1 MIFIFQKIKKEEAPL
16 KDKKDKTDKTSQK
29 SVFDYLPKEI
39 KAESDKFIQ
48 IILDILI
55 DSIADKLAV
64 KAIKRLLSFIWDIP
78 ASSGHHHSQP
88 FGLYLHSLETAVK
101 NLRVFE
107 ERLFIKTKK
116 SGVVDS
122 LVTKKTRPIEQYSAF
137 LAGLLSNLENVLLW
151 KVTSVNQ
158 TNKEIN
164 LINAELNPEQFE
176 ILKEFIQYIQPQL
189 EKYLLE
195 MEQKKE
201 KYCAFLS
208 GILHDIGKVVKYK
221 VESSE
226 KTWNPFSEDLFEF
239 TQKYPERKIISREV
253 SYALHKKIA
262 PLFVSKIISP
272 SDYNYIGVENVVEI
286 VEMFST
292 YSSSK
297 YKFVT
302 IESDMAST
310 KESVEKSITADFAGN
325 IIEEIKKGLM
335 DAKYPVN
342 ALMPG
347 VWVLELYT
355 AVSIHI
361 IQEAIRTVQAK
372 KEFAG
377 KTMEFSSLLKEW
389 IERKYIKAENWKA
402 VWQMEIQTTAKPFM
416 QKVIQFANDILWAG
430 ITKPDQCKLPLVFN
444 ITN

>member
-1 MIFIFQKIKKEEAPL
+1 MISIFKKPRKEEAPQ
-16 KDKKDKTDKTSQK
+16 KDKTGQK
-29 SVFDYLPKEI
+29 SVFDYLPEEVRV
-39 KAESDKFIQ
+39 ESDKFIQ

-55 DSIADKLAV
+55 DPVADKLAV

-101 NLRVFE
+101 NLRAFE
-107 ERLFIKTKK
+107 EKLFIKTKS
-116 SGVVDS
+116 SGAVDS
-122 LVTKKTRPIEQYSAF
+122 LATKKARPIEQYSAF
-137 LAGLLSNLENVLLW
+137 LSGLLGSLENILLW
-151 KVTSVNQ
+151 KITSVNPA
-158 TNKEIN
+158 NKEIN
-164 LINAELNPEQFE
+164 STGTELNSEYIE
-176 ILKEFIQYIQPQL
+176 VLKEFMQYIQPHL
-189 EKYLLE
+189 EQYLLE
-195 MEQKKE
+195 IEQKKE
-201 KYCAFLS
+201 QYCIFLS
-208 GILHDIGKVVKYK
+208 GILHDVGKVVKYK

-239 TQKYPERKIISREV
+239 TQKYPEKKIIPREV

-272 SDYNYIGVENVVEI
+272 SDYNYIGSENVVEI

-302 IESDMAST
+302 VESDMAST
-310 KESVEKSITADFAGN
+310 KESVEKAITADFAGN
-325 IIEEIKKGLM
+325 VIEEIRKGLIE
-335 DAKYPVN
+335 AKYPVN
-342 ALMPG
+342 SLMPG

-361 IQEAIRTVQAK
+361 IQEAIRSVQSK

-377 KTMEFSSLLKEW
+377 KTLEFSSLLKEW
-389 IERKYIKAENWKA
+389 VERKYIKAENWKA

-416 QKVIQFANDILWAG
+416 QKVIQFKNDLLWKE
-430 ITKPDQCKLPLVFN
+430 ITRPDICKIPLVFN
-444 ITN
+444 IIN